1 MLVVCYADDV
11 ADVGGLSRWQ
21 TDKLLKKEMGD
32 ENDDDESV
40 ISAGSLLV
48 SSYSS
53 LMYVGPYLC
62 LGICRRLVLLYVM
75 NQCESLTGKFGTST

>member
-1 MLVVCYADDV
+1 VLVVCYADDV

-48 SSYSS
+48 SSYLLMLRS
-53 LMYVGPYLC
+53 LK
-62 LGICRRLVLLYVM
+62 
-75 NQCESLTGKFGTST
+75 SKSKSFF